1 MDLSDA
7 VLKLSEKYNFD
18 KKEAIDFLETFYS
31 PEKKIKLTMQKKRK
45 SRRRKPIITIST
57 VVSASDSDIEEI
69 M

>member
-31 PEKKIKLTMQKKRK
+31 SEKKIKLTAQKKRK
-45 SRRRKPIITIST
+45 SQRRKPTITIST
-57 VVSASDSDIEEI
+57 VVSDSDSDIEEI
-69 M
+69 L

>member
-31 PEKKIKLTMQKKRK
+31 SEKKIKLTAQKKRK
-45 SRRRKPIITIST
+45 SQRRKPTITIST
-57 VVSASDSDIEEI
+57 VVSDSDSDIEEI

>member
-31 PEKKIKLTMQKKRK
+31 SEKKIKLKIQKKRK
-45 SRRRKPIITIST
+45 SQRRKPTITIST
-57 VVSASDSDIEEI
+57 VVSDSDSDIEEI